1 MSLSLPSPLRCD
13 GGVASPLKK
22 MLHYLP
28 QCGLQ
33 CERKK
38 KHMNVTEAIRSRIA
52 ALRPVLQQTPGLWE
66 MFERC
71 FLNTVETTVQQT
83 QGDTFVITGDI
94 TAMWLRD
101 STAQVLHYLRFADD
115 PAVAQMLEGLI
126 ARQAAC
132 ILRDPY
138 ANAFNR
144 EESSYKPFDD
154 RPRANDWVWERKY
167 EIDSLCYPMWL
178 AEKYLQRTGSTAF
191 LTADFHAALRTAV
204 GVLRTEQ
211 NHPENS
217 TYRFERDDCPPS
229 DTLSHDGKGAP
240 VAYTGMTWSGFRP
253 SDDACQYGYL
263 IPSNLFAARA
273 LQSAALLAQALGDAA
288 LAQEAVALSAEIAEG
303 VQKYGVVE
311 HPEFGRILAYE
322 VDGMGGVNHMDDANV
337 PSLLS
342 LPYLETCTPEDELY
356 QNTRRFVLSKANPYY
371 YTGRY
376 ASGVGSPHTPEGYIW
391 PISLCVQAMTSTDLD
406 EIAALLHTLLHTTG
420 GTGFMHEGFDPD
432 APENFT
438 RSWFAWAN
446 SMFGQ
451 LVYLLYEADWL
462 EEVLARMEKL

>member
-1 MSLSLPSPLRCD
+1 
-13 GGVASPLKK
+13 
-22 MLHYLP
+22 
-28 QCGLQ
+28 
-33 CERKK
+33 
-38 KHMNVTEAIRSRIA
+38 MNVTEVIRGRIA
-52 ALRPVLQQTPGLWE
+52 PLRPVLSKTPALWE

-83 QGDTFVITGDI
+83 AGDTFVITGDI

-101 STAQVLHYLRFADD
+101 STAQVLHYLRFADE

-178 AEKYLQRTGSTAF
+178 AEKYLRRTGSTAF

-211 NHPENS
+211 KHPEAS

-229 DTLSHDGKGAP
+229 DTLSHGGMGAP

-263 IPSNLFAARA
+263 VPSNLFAARA
-273 LQSAALLAQALGDAA
+273 LQSAALLAQMLGMR
-288 LAQEAVALSAEIAEG
+288 LW
-303 VQKYGVVE
+303 
-311 HPEFGRILAYE
+311 
-322 VDGMGGVNHMDDANV
+322 
-337 PSLLS
+337 
-342 LPYLETCTPEDELY
+342 
-356 QNTRRFVLSKANPYY
+356 RRRPM
-371 YTGRY
+371 
-376 ASGVGSPHTPEGYIW
+376 P
-391 PISLCVQAMTSTDLD
+391 
-406 EIAALLHTLLHTTG
+406 
-420 GTGFMHEGFDPD
+420 
-432 APENFT
+432 
-438 RSWFAWAN
+438 
-446 SMFGQ
+446 
-451 LVYLLYEADWL
+451 
-462 EEVLARMEKL
+462 